1 MSLEE
6 FSNEKF
12 VIVVSLIFES
22 NILPVSKNKR
32 FTGIKVRIIGTFLA
46 H

>member
-12 VIVVSLIFES
+12 VIVVSVIFES
-22 NILPVSKNKR
+22 NIMPASKNEKI
-32 FTGIKVRIIGTFLA
+32 TGIKVRIIGTFLA